1 MRKFYLTLVSF
12 FMTLVCSLTANA
24 ITVTV
29 KVDNPEAVSISVNNT
44 PISAVEQVNVLDVP
58 EYSNVSIAG
67 KDGYRIMGVT
77 NVAGSPVGTLYAS
90 SNNWYQYIYPS
101 NEGDEYL
108 VSTVSNEEYRN
119 ASCTIQVDVAANVM
133 VRRSNTGEV
142 VGDLKDNEAVTVWY
156 NSQQELPLEICST
169 NGNPLYQVLLNGE
182 PVPARGSSYYVTPAN
197 GDKIVVES
205 KFPDKD
211 CNVKFVYVNEGT
223 EGFVTGVFSDSN
235 PVENYNAEEGF
246 VVKAGTRLLFNA
258 NIADYKFNAMTVG
271 SEQVYYFYGSYSTYV
286 TDDLTITIDVQKYK
300 EVTAT
305 LNVNDKDGIS
315 LLDNMYDT
323 NSAKALE
330 SESTV
335 LVRSENSSTI
345 YLMVNSGYYVKSIT
359 ADGNDMSSTY
369 NSYYKCYIITL
380 KDGMVINVDV
390 APIVRDQKAV
400 VYMSKAPS
408 SLMYFNFAMSD
419 RSQVSFAQGYN
430 ELLFCEADSPFS
442 WSWYDNGYVGEVY
455 INDVKQAPA
464 YEGTANYDN
473 RTLSNGDVLKIY
485 VGETDVPMY
494 KVSFTSTQAEGLYT
508 VTKDIYTAVESPES
522 SETSVLRGTRISIQP
537 VAGKSISVSA
547 GDTELEAVD
556 GVFTYDVDADVVFSV
571 TNATG
576 LEVVD
581 GEASGREVYNLQGM
595 RMSGKLR
602 PGMYIVN
609 GKTTVVR

>member
-1 MRKFYLTLVSF
+1 MRKLYLTLFSF
-12 FMTLVCSLTANA
+12 FMTLICTLTANA

-29 KVDNPEAVSISVNNT
+29 KVDNPEAVT
-44 PISAVEQVNVLDVP
+44 ISANYVTLPTVEKTNVLDVA
-58 EYSNVSIAG
+58 EYSPISITG
-67 KDGYRIMGVT
+67 KEGYRLMKVT
-77 NVAGSPVGTLYAS
+77 NGAGTPVGNLYAS
-90 SNNWYQYIYPS
+90 SNNWYNYIYS
-101 NEGDEYL
+101 NNEGDEY
-108 VSTVSNEEYRN
+108 VVTTMSNKDYRN
-119 ASCTIQVDVAANVM
+119 ASCTVQVDVAANV
-133 VRRSNTGEV
+133 VIRRSNTGEIV
-142 VGDLKDNEAVTVWY
+142 NDLKDNEEVVVRY
-156 NSQQELPLEICST
+156 NSQQELPLEIMSA
-169 NGNPLYQVLLNGE
+169 NGNPLYQVLLNGT
-182 PVPARGSSYYVTPAN
+182 PVQAIGSSYNVTPAN

-211 CNVKFVYVNEGT
+211 CIVKFEYANEGT

-246 VVKAGTRLLFNA
+246 VVKAGTRLSFNA

-271 SEQVYYFYGSYSTYV
+271 SEPVYYFSGSYSTYV
-286 TDDLTITIDVQKYK
+286 TDNITITVDVQKYK

-345 YLMVNSGYYVKSIT
+345 FIMVNNGYYVNSIT
-359 ADGNDMSSTY
+359 ANGNDMSSTY
-369 NSYYKCYIITL
+369 NSFYKCYSITL
-380 KDGMVINVDV
+380 TDGMVIDVDV

-400 VYMSKAPS
+400 VYMSRKPS
-408 SLMYFNFAMSD
+408 SLTYFNFALSD
-419 RSQVSFAQGYN
+419 RTQITFEQGYN
-430 ELLFCEADSPFS
+430 ELLFCEADGPFS

-455 INDVKQAPA
+455 LNDVKQTPN

-494 KVSFTSTQAEGLYT
+494 KVSFTSTQADGLYT

-522 SETSVLRGTRISIQP
+522 SEMSVLKGSRISIQP

-547 GDTELEAVD
+547 GDVELEAVD
-556 GVFTYDVDADVVFSV
+556 GVFTYDVNSDVVFSV
-571 TNATG
+571 TNTTG
-576 LEVVD
+576 LEVIG
-581 GEASGREVYNLQGM
+581 GETSEREVYNLQGI
-595 RMSGKLR
+595 RMTGKLR

-609 GKTTVVR
+609 GKTTIVR